1 MKKLLLV
8 FCTLFYFSQIF
19 AQLNEQSTIGKT
31 PPIGVNVVGHISD
44 SKNVTSQQIISGV
57 PYYLWRHGC
66 GPTSVG
72 MVVGYYALHG
82 FSGLIAGS
90 ATTQTSSVNT
100 AIASQENYN
109 DYCSPEDSY
118 PNLLNRDFRTPN
130 KPLKNIN

>member
-57 PYYLWRHGC
+57 PYYLWRYGC

-72 MVVGYYALHG
+72 MVAGYYALHG
-82 FSGLIAGS
+82 CIIIF
-90 ATTQTSSVNT
+90 TT
-100 AIASQENYN
+100 NYLFLFGQLFFL
-109 DYCSPEDSY
+109 PVVT
-118 PNLLNRDFRTPN
+118 LNIHFR
-130 KPLKNIN
+130 L